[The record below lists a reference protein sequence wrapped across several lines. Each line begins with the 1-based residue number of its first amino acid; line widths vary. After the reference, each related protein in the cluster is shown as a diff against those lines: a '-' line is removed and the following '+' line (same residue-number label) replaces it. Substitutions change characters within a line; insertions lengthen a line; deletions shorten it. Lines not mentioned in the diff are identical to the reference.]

1 MRRNGGKIKS
11 DMSGKELVPA
21 TQSKLNVTPDP
32 LEVQIDHIKPR
43 SSGESNS
50 YSNAQVLSREEN
62 IFKSNKWGK
71 IMFDIDE
78 NTMVITTVDIINKK
92 KKVVLV
98 FHDKEDEMWEF
109 LDGEDVGE
117 ESAAII

>member
-1 MRRNGGKIKS
+1 
-11 DMSGKELVPA
+11 
-21 TQSKLNVTPDP
+21 
-32 LEVQIDHIKPR
+32 
-43 SSGESNS
+43 
-50 YSNAQVLSREEN
+50 
-62 IFKSNKWGK
+62 
-71 IMFDIDE
+71 MFDIDE

-117 ESAAII
+117 ESAAIISISEMEQIDSSIGELCDLPLGYGAFRDDETQPWKWFEIE

>member
-1 MRRNGGKIKS
+1 
-11 DMSGKELVPA
+11 
-21 TQSKLNVTPDP
+21 
-32 LEVQIDHIKPR
+32 
-43 SSGESNS
+43 
-50 YSNAQVLSREEN
+50 
-62 IFKSNKWGK
+62 
-71 IMFDIDE
+71 MFDIDE

-117 ESAAII
+117 ESAAIISISEMEQIDSSIG